1 MTEHTQDGAIIVRLF
16 PDHAGTVIWSGGP
29 APYDEAGLSSLLE
42 ADLRAWEAF
51 HRARPDPDLAPHAP
65 DDEDQFA
72 TTGVALATGLA
83 NELGNRF
90 EVHLIHRGREVLR
103 STEPPTNP
111 GAARALRT
119 RARRQAAEARAVV
132 EKLGGGAWLAYSPA
146 SGNRFYPGRGA
157 VDAADVG
164 PDDVE
169 VRDAVLRDAVL
180 RDPDRG
186 HHDDDAA
193 AG

>member
-1 MTEHTQDGAIIVRLF
+1 VTEHTQDGAIIVRLF
-16 PDHAGTVIWSGGP
+16 PGHAGTVIWSGGP
-29 APYDEAGLSSLLE
+29 VPYDEAGLSPLLE

-51 HRARPDPDLAPHAP
+51 HRARLDPDLAPHAP
-65 DDEDQFA
+65 DDEDEFA
-72 TTGVALATGLA
+72 TTGAAVAARLAD
-83 NELGNRF
+83 ELGSRF
-90 EVHLIHRGREVLR
+90 EVHHIYRGREVLR

-119 RARRQAAEARAVV
+119 RARRQASEARAVV
-132 EKLGGGAWLAYSPA
+132 EELGGGAWFAYSPA

-169 VRDAVLRDAVL
+169 VPDADPRDL
-180 RDPDRG
+180 DRG
-186 HHDDDAA
+186 GHDDAA
-193 AG
+193 GGG